1 MDQEEFDM
9 NIQYKPFD
17 LIDTI
22 RDNNLSYTHS
32 FTKKVTTADANV
44 EKLQDKAESFRK
56 SVKKLKRYSPGGI
69 SREMLTD
76 QAEDLVKSYNAMKN
90 SSDLVTDKDVQKQ
103 LSKLDKL
110 FSDNERTLR
119 KAGIEKLNGK
129 YTFDRA
135 AFAEASEKTI
145 NTLFTG
151 HDSLVGKADK
161 ILRNVE
167 ETTDDIQYV
176 TSEYNVSST
185 LKYEEKDMLT
195 AEYSTIAGQATS
207 TLKLIPSGELSDS
220 SMQDSVRDLLQLF
233 SKSAYRTNSAGKNE
247 NIDKLNQLCLDQK
260 DRLAKLG
267 LTFDSGQKNM
277 IFDANVDMTTADF
290 QNTYNELFGKNAA
303 FGNTVIQYSKNVF
316 NDIIKP
322 DQIGVS
328 IIDAQA

>member
-1 MDQEEFDM
+1 M

-176 TSEYNVSST
+176 TSEYNDSST

>member
-1 MDQEEFDM
+1 M

-151 HDSLVGKADK
+151 YDSLVGKADK

-207 TLKLIPSGELSDS
+207 TLKLIPSGALSDS
-220 SMQDSVRDLLQLF
+220 SMRDSVKDLLQLF
-233 SKSAYRTNSAGKNE
+233 SQSAYRTNSTSKNE

-290 QNTYNELFGKNAA
+290 QNTYNELFGRNAA

>member
-1 MDQEEFDM
+1 M

-207 TLKLIPSGELSDS
+207 TLKLIPSDALSDS
-220 SMQDSVRDLLQLF
+220 SMRDSVRDLLQLF

>member
-1 MDQEEFDM
+1 M

-90 SSDLVTDKDVQKQ
+90 SSDQVTDKDVQKQ
-103 LSKLDKL
+103 LAKLDKL

-135 AFAEASEKTI
+135 TFAEASEKTV
-145 NTLFTG
+145 NALFSG

-167 ETTDDIQYV
+167 ETTDDIQYI
-176 TSEYNVSST
+176 TSEFNVSST

-195 AEYSTIAGQATS
+195 AEYSAIAGQVAS
-207 TLKLIPSGELSDS
+207 TLKLIPSDALSDS
-220 SMQDSVRDLLQLF
+220 DMQNSVKDLLKIF
-233 SKSAYRTNSAGKNE
+233 SQSAYRTNSASKNE

-303 FGNTVIQYSKNVF
+303 FRNSVIQYSKNVF

>member
-1 MDQEEFDM
+1 M

-119 KAGIEKLNGK
+119 KAGIEKLNDK

-161 ILRNVE
+161 ILRNIE

-207 TLKLIPSGELSDS
+207 TLKLIPSGALSDS

>member
-1 MDQEEFDM
+1 M

-207 TLKLIPSGELSDS
+207 TLKLIPSDALSDS
-220 SMQDSVRDLLQLF
+220 SMRDSVRDLLQLF
-233 SKSAYRTNSAGKNE
+233 SQSAYRTNSAGKNE

>member
-1 MDQEEFDM
+1 M

-32 FTKKVTTADANV
+32 LTKKVTTADANV

-207 TLKLIPSGELSDS
+207 TLKLIPSGALSDS

>member
-1 MDQEEFDM
+1 M

-207 TLKLIPSGELSDS
+207 TLKLIPSGALSDS
-220 SMQDSVRDLLQLF
+220 SMRDSVRDLLQLF

>member
-1 MDQEEFDM
+1 M

-76 QAEDLVKSYNAMKN
+76 QAEDLVKSYNAMKY

-207 TLKLIPSGELSDS
+207 TLKLIPSGALSDS
-220 SMQDSVRDLLQLF
+220 SMRDSVRDLLQLF

>member
-1 MDQEEFDM
+1 M

-119 KAGIEKLNGK
+119 KAGIEKLNGQ

-207 TLKLIPSGELSDS
+207 TLKLIPSGALSDS
-220 SMQDSVRDLLQLF
+220 SMRDSVRDLLQLF

>member
-1 MDQEEFDM
+1 MC
-9 NIQYKPFD
+9 
-17 LIDTI
+17 
-22 RDNNLSYTHS
+22 
-32 FTKKVTTADANV
+32 
-44 EKLQDKAESFRK
+44 
-56 SVKKLKRYSPGGI
+56 
-69 SREMLTD
+69 
-76 QAEDLVKSYNAMKN
+76 
-90 SSDLVTDKDVQKQ
+90 SSD
-103 LSKLDKL
+103 
-110 FSDNERTLR
+110 
-119 KAGIEKLNGK
+119 
-129 YTFDRA
+129 
-135 AFAEASEKTI
+135 
-145 NTLFTG
+145 
-151 HDSLVGKADK
+151 
-161 ILRNVE
+161 LRNVE

-207 TLKLIPSGELSDS
+207 TLKLIPSDALSDS
-220 SMQDSVRDLLQLF
+220 DMQNSVKDLLQLF
-233 SKSAYRTNSAGKNE
+233 SQSAYRTNSTSKNE

>member
-1 MDQEEFDM
+1 M

-207 TLKLIPSGELSDS
+207 TLKLIPSGALSDS

-260 DRLAKLG
+260 NRLAKLG

>member
-1 MDQEEFDM
+1 M

-207 TLKLIPSGELSDS
+207 TLKLIPSGALSDS

>member
-1 MDQEEFDM
+1 M

-135 AFAEASEKTI
+135 AFAEASDKTI

-207 TLKLIPSGELSDS
+207 TLKLIPSGALSDS
-220 SMQDSVRDLLQLF
+220 SMRDSVRDLLQLF

>member
-1 MDQEEFDM
+1 M

-167 ETTDDIQYV
+167 ETTADIQYV

-207 TLKLIPSGELSDS
+207 TLKLIPSGALSDS
-220 SMQDSVRDLLQLF
+220 SMRDSVRDLLQLF

>member
-1 MDQEEFDM
+1 M

>member
-1 MDQEEFDM
+1 M

-176 TSEYNVSST
+176 TSEYNVIST

-207 TLKLIPSGELSDS
+207 TLKLIPSGALSDS
-220 SMQDSVRDLLQLF
+220 SMRDSVRDLLQLF

>member
-1 MDQEEFDM
+1 M

-110 FSDNERTLR
+110 FSDSERTLR

-207 TLKLIPSGELSDS
+207 TLKLIPSGALSDS
-220 SMQDSVRDLLQLF
+220 SMRDSVRDLLQLF

-290 QNTYNELFGKNAA
+290 QNTYNELFGRNAA

>member
-1 MDQEEFDM
+1 M

-207 TLKLIPSGELSDS
+207 TLKLIPSGALSDS
-220 SMQDSVRDLLQLF
+220 SMRDSVRDLLQLF

-290 QNTYNELFGKNAA
+290 QNTFNELFGKNAA

>member
-207 TLKLIPSGELSDS
+207 TLKLIPSGALSDS

>member
-1 MDQEEFDM
+1 M

-207 TLKLIPSGELSDS
+207 TLKLIPSGALSDS
-220 SMQDSVRDLLQLF
+220 SMRDSVRDLLQLF

-260 DRLAKLG
+260 DRLAKPG
-267 LTFDSGQKNM
+267 LTLDSGQKNM

>member
-1 MDQEEFDM
+1 M

-207 TLKLIPSGELSDS
+207 TLKLIPSGALSDS

-303 FGNTVIQYSKNVF
+303 CGNTVIQYSKNVF

>member
-1 MDQEEFDM
+1 M

-69 SREMLTD
+69 SREMITD

-90 SSDLVTDKDVQKQ
+90 SSDLGT
-103 LSKLDKL
+103 
-110 FSDNERTLR
+110 
-119 KAGIEKLNGK
+119 
-129 YTFDRA
+129 
-135 AFAEASEKTI
+135 
-145 NTLFTG
+145 
-151 HDSLVGKADK
+151 DK
-161 ILRNVE
+161 ILRNIE

-207 TLKLIPSGELSDS
+207 TLKLIPSGALSDS

>member
-1 MDQEEFDM
+1 M

-207 TLKLIPSGELSDS
+207 TLKLIPSGALSDS
-220 SMQDSVRDLLQLF
+220 SMRDSVRDLLQLF

-290 QNTYNELFGKNAA
+290 QNTYNELFGRNAA

>member
-1 MDQEEFDM
+1 M

-119 KAGIEKLNGK
+119 KAGIEKLNDK

-207 TLKLIPSGELSDS
+207 TLKLIPSGALSDS